1 MSAHIMFVRSYG
13 KPCVPD
19 CLASLL
25 LVLKSSAN
33 AIILA
38 MDLNIT
44 CKRKKRIIKQREGGE
59 VRKERRKKDTER
71 EEEERQ
77 GKRGG

>member
-44 CKRKKRIIKQREGGE
+44 CKRKKQREGGK
-59 VRKERRKKDTER
+59 VRKERRKKDKEG
-71 EEEERQ
+71 EEEERH